1 MFERVLVAVDQEP
14 VMAGQ
19 VLAAAT
25 AIAQAGQGQLHLL
38 QVLYPLKGGY
48 PDPLYQ
54 TLDGVFNTV
63 SAEAFAAYV
72 SQWRELQQISQASL
86 DSYAA
91 EAKGNGSQVTTS
103 QLIGEP
109 GREICTLAETWKAD
123 LVVLGRRGLRGAGE
137 LLLGSVSSF
146 VMHRAP
152 CAVLIVQG
160 QARLL
165 PVRE

>member
-1 MFERVLVAVDQEP
+1 M
-14 VMAGQ
+14 
-19 VLAAAT
+19 
-25 AIAQAGQGQLHLL
+25 
-38 QVLYPLKGGY
+38 
-48 PDPLYQ
+48 
-54 TLDGVFNTV
+54 
-63 SAEAFAAYV
+63 
-72 SQWRELQQISQASL
+72 

-91 EAKGNGSQVTTS
+91 EAKGNGLQVTTS